1 MATKTARPF
10 FALGAS
16 LAGLALVSG
25 CAGGVS
31 TSDDG
36 SGDSV
41 EFGSDPQAFQDAL
54 ADMDPVELTF
64 QAGSRNGTDH
74 TGLREQ
80 DFVDAIEEISGG
92 KITVNTVWGQPIA
105 PYDEVTEAVADGRID
120 IGLEIPIYTPA
131 KYPAITSLIN
141 IAPTAPAD
149 PYFYEMVTTA
159 AAQDV
164 AWSTEEILD
173 DYRDKGAN
181 VLVPLEFEYSGA
193 LACTEPV
200 TSAEDLD
207 GKQLRVAS
215 AADFAIAEEL
225 GATPVSMQYVETYEA
240 LQRNTIDC
248 TFGALKIQTGSGF
261 LEVAPYVT
269 FPTESSFSRNPTS
282 IITGQGIEALPTAA
296 QQLIFDQ
303 ALVYFTGHHE
313 AKAKYNSESIAD
325 IDAHGGD
332 VLQLDADA
340 EEKLASALDG
350 LRQQTATTDAL
361 DGEALIADFDA
372 ALEKWEGVAEEL
384 GYAPSG
390 DYREFARTF
399 DEEPFTVEDFA
410 QRVFEEVYLPHRP
423 S

>member
-1 MATKTARPF
+1 MALKTRPLI
-10 FALGAS
+10 ALTAS
-16 LAGLALVSG
+16 AATLALVSG
-25 CAGGVS
+25 CAGGV
-31 TSDDG
+31 TASDGD

-41 EFGSDPQAFQDAL
+41 EFGADVQAFHDAL
-54 ADMDPVELTF
+54 ADMDPVEITF
-64 QAGSRNGTDH
+64 QAGSRSGTDH
-74 TGLREQ
+74 TGAREQ
-80 DFVDAIEEISGG
+80 VFADAIEEYSGG

-120 IGLEIPIYTPA
+120 IGLEIPIYTPT

-164 AWSTEEILD
+164 AWNTDEILD
-173 DYRDKGAN
+173 DYRDKGVD

-200 TSAEDLD
+200 SSADDLN
-207 GKQLRVAS
+207 GKQVRVAS
-215 AADFAIAEEL
+215 AADFAIAESL
-225 GATPVSMQYVETYEA
+225 GTTPVSMQYVETYEA

-261 LEVAPYVT
+261 LEVAPNVV

-282 IITGQGIEALPTAA
+282 IITGAKIEALPIAA

-303 ALVYFTGHHE
+303 ALTYFYGHHE
-313 AKAKYNSESIAD
+313 AKAKYNSEAIAE
-325 IDAHGGD
+325 IDEFGGD
-332 VLQLDADA
+332 VGQLDAVA
-340 EEKLASALDG
+340 EEKLTAALDG
-350 LRQQTATTDAL
+350 LRQQTVETDAL
-361 DGEALIADFDA
+361 DGDALIADFDA
-372 ALEKWEGVAEEL
+372 ALEKWEGVATEL

-390 DYREFARTF
+390 DYREFAETF
-399 DEEPFTVEDFA
+399 DAEPFTVDDFA
-410 QRVFEEVYLPHRP
+410 ARVFEEVYLPHRP